1 MPQICASHVVTR
13 PFEEFPEA
21 DGYLVLQVGDVVL
34 VEYVGCE
41 GGEDGWL
48 FGYRRGTICYI

>member
-1 MPQICASHVVTR
+1 MGSGYVPQICASHVVTR

-41 GGEDGWL
+41 GGEDG
-48 FGYRRGTICYI
+48 